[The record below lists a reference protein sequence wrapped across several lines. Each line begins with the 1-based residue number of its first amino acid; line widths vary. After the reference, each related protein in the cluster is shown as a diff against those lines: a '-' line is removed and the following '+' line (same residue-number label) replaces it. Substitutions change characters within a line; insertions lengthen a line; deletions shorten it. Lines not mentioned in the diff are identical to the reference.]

1 MLRVKRPFILVVGV
15 LLTAVIALI
24 GAFTI
29 HGQGTQAAPLDQ
41 DTAVRL
47 AIQAAQRPM
56 PEGWLATAPTEVRAK
71 TTTFG
76 AAYQLKNGR
85 PVDASTKL
93 GQDANRSIWL
103 VVLRGDFTVPNEPA
117 PGKPTVPPLSYHQG
131 VVVLDASTGEL
142 LSIALYPP
150 THEIA
155 VSALP
160 QATIPTGGTT
170 LSEPALSKP
179 TDSPLPTR
187 VRNGGATIPANGL
200 PAETP
205 RPPNGSATATPAR

>member
-1 MLRVKRPFILVVGV
+1 MQRVKRPFILAVGV

-24 GAFTI
+24 GVFTI
-29 HGQGTQAAPLDQ
+29 HGQGTRAAPLDQ
-41 DTAVRL
+41 GTAVRL

-56 PEGWLATAPTEVRAK
+56 PEGWLTTAPLEARAK
-71 TTTFG
+71 AMSFG
-76 AAYQLKNGR
+76 TAYQIKNGR
-85 PVDASTKL
+85 PLDASTKL
-93 GQDANRSIWL
+93 GQDANRSTWL

-117 PGKPTVPPLSYHQG
+117 PGKPTVPPLTYHQG

-142 LSIALYPP
+142 LSVALYPP

-160 QATIPTGGTT
+160 QTTIPTGGTT

-200 PAETP
+200 PVEAP
-205 RPPNGSATATPAR
+205 RPSNGSATATPAR